1 MIYSM
6 TGFGVAESR
15 AEFGAVTIEIRS
27 VNSRYLD
34 LQFRLPDELRLIE
47 QPIRERISSRLKR
60 GKVDIRASFTR
71 ATTEGAERLNP
82 ELIAEAVKTF
92 ASLKEHLPDL
102 AAPTL
107 ADLLTWPSTARVQI
121 DPAQWLAPALHACDG
136 ALNQA
141 LDARAREGQRL
152 AQVMLEASHQAAQ
165 IATELSA
172 HLPNLLQNQRDKS
185 AQKLRESLEQVF
197 PDGFSQ
203 IGGEELSARLAT
215 EASIFALRV
224 DVAEELDRLNS
235 HIQELHHLLSDGAK
249 NQSLGKRLD
258 FLFQEMNREA
268 NTLGSKSGHLNMT
281 RTAIDLKLLIEQM
294 REQAQN
300 IE

>member
-6 TGFGVAESR
+6 TGFGMAESR
-15 AEFGAVTIEIRS
+15 AEFGAITLEIRS

-47 QPIRERISSRLKR
+47 QPIRERIASKLKR

-71 ATTEGAERLNP
+71 AVADQAERLNAQV
-82 ELIAEAVKTF
+82 IAEAVQTF
-92 ASLKEHLPDL
+92 ANLREHLPDL

-107 ADLLTWPSTARVQI
+107 ADLLNWPSTARVHI
-121 DPAQWLAPALHACDG
+121 DPIQWVAPALQACDD
-136 ALNQA
+136 ALSQT

-152 AQVMLEASHQAAQ
+152 AQVMLEAANQATL
-165 IATELSA
+165 IASELSI
-172 HLPNLLQNQRDKS
+172 HLPTLLQNQRDKS

-224 DVAEELDRLNS
+224 DVAEELDRLSS
-235 HIQELHHLLSDGAK
+235 HVQELHHLLTDGTK

-268 NTLGSKSGHLNMT
+268 NTLGSKSGHLKMT